1 MPDLATRIEA
11 IIEGRGEIRRSRFLS
26 GEAVFLDDRM
36 VAAVIDGDLCLR
48 RGLDGPDDPEQK
60 NPRPFQF
67 AGRPVAGWVLVD
79 GGTVAD
85 DAALGVWL
93 ESAL

>member
-11 IIEGRGEIRRSRFLS
+11 IIEGRGEIERARFLS
-26 GEAVFLDDRM
+26 GEAVFLDDRL

-48 RGLDGPDDPEQK
+48 RGLDAPDHIEPGMV
-60 NPRPFQF
+60 RAMHF

-79 GGTVAD
+79 GGAVED
-85 DAALGVWL
+85 DEVLGAWL
-93 ESAL
+93 ESVL